1 MEESEVITRDSAF
14 NMEDD
19 KAAENEKKN
28 ESVVS
33 DKHTV
38 EQNMGEPE
46 EAEVANSQDKDGEED
61 ALLREIELQLE
72 KGGDDVGNNDI
83 CLDKLSDNEEDQLLK
98 STSDDEK
105 EENKSVK
112 NINPDNDIDGV
123 VDKCEVGSNE
133 STPESTAD
141 NEPDVQNSINENK
154 ENRLNESEESKIV
167 ENKDDEFQENKED
180 AQIENEDKVI
190 QSEEDKLIE
199 NEGDKLIEN
208 KENELNEKEE
218 CKLAESGKGN
228 SIVSEE
234 NEEDRLLENEENE
247 LIESK
252 ENKVAKNDGDKVT
265 ESEENVINENDENNR
280 LIKNRESENE
290 NTSEFDSEKLEEQI
304 ALNSVFLK
312 EEIDLD
318 PVGDEV
324 FENESDYANMDSRDI
339 EMRYTEH
346 DDRSDDSMEI
356 DNTVSQEQN
365 AEGEESNDGFVNS
378 SNEMN
383 QEQSISGDSG
393 RNITDE
399 TNQERSAAGGDSSD
413 SFAVDKRL
421 LEPDDSDDRIIIEDC
436 LNEMKRNNGRSL
448 NFIKE
453 GAAEILLSSTKNVFY
468 NPVQEFN
475 RDLSVCAL
483 TVFSEDHQK
492 DPHYKKRGLKRKS
505 CEDDDS
511 DSHVNKENEPALVP
525 GKQVENGMTILEAL
539 SATGLRSIRYAKE
552 VPGVKKII
560 ANDLSSAAV
569 ETIQKNIEHNE
580 VTDLVVT
587 TKSDAALLMY
597 QHQANGEWYDAIDID
612 PYGCPSRFLDAA
624 VQAVRDGGMLLV
636 TCTDMAVLAGNSPE
650 TCHAKYGAVSLRIS
664 ACHEMAI
671 RIALQCIESHANR
684 YGRYIVPLLS
694 ISADFYIR
702 VIVLV
707 YTSPVTC
714 KKTTSKLSMVY
725 QCVGCHALTLHP
737 LGVATQVGSTN
748 TQVKFSLPASPPVNT
763 ICSHCGFKHRMGG
776 PIWTGPIHSMKFV
789 ERMLVLAEKTGF
801 STQKR
806 MEGMLEVIRE
816 ELPDVPLY
824 YTAAGLCS
832 KIHCSTVP
840 LISIKSALL
849 NAGYRVSLS
858 HANPAS
864 IKTNAPIKVLW
875 DVIRCWVRLH
885 PVSMKRMTD
894 GSVAAAI
901 LCRPPTLLADF
912 TEHHKA
918 RPNSRVRGLLRFQ
931 QNPQRNWGP
940 GMRGRANYSQDET
953 EEKRRSNQ
961 NKRTKRDRRRGNID
975 IIEVVTLSTDED
987 EGSNQP

>member
-1 MEESEVITRDSAF
+1 MEESEVITRDTAF
-14 NMEDD
+14 NME
-19 KAAENEKKN
+19 EKKASEN
-28 ESVVS
+28 GMKNASVVN
-33 DKHTV
+33 DKNTV
-38 EQNMGEPE
+38 EQNMGKPE
-46 EAEVANSQDKDGEED
+46 AKVANSQDKDREED
-61 ALLREIELQLE
+61 ALLQEIELQLE
-72 KGGDDVGNNDI
+72 KGGDDAGNNDLCI
-83 CLDKLSDNEEDQLLK
+83 DKLSDNEEDQLLK

-112 NINPDNDIDGV
+112 NTNSDNDIV
-123 VDKCEVGSNE
+123 NLVDKCEVRCDEN
-133 STPESTAD
+133 TPESTAD

-154 ENRLNESEESKIV
+154 ENRLNESEENKVV
-167 ENKDDEFQENKED
+167 ENKDNEFKESKED
-180 AQIENEDKVI
+180 TQIGNEEKLI

-199 NEGDKLIEN
+199 NKGDKLIEN
-208 KENELNEKEE
+208 KENKLNEKEE
-218 CKLAESGKGN
+218 CKLAESGEGN
-228 SIVSEE
+228 SIGSEE

-247 LIESK
+247 LIESE
-252 ENKVAKNDGDKVT
+252 ENKPVENERDEVS
-265 ESEENVINENDENNR
+265 ESEENEINENDENSRLNENR
-280 LIKNRESENE
+280 KSENE

-324 FENESDYANMDSRDI
+324 FENENDYSNMDSRDI
-339 EMRYTEH
+339 EMRYAEN

-356 DNTVSQEQN
+356 DNIVSQEQN
-365 AEGEESNDGFVNS
+365 AEGEESNDGFVNR
-378 SNEMN
+378 SNEVN
-383 QEQSISGDSG
+383 QKQSASGDSG
-393 RNITDE
+393 RNMTDE
-399 TNQERSAAGGDSSD
+399 TNQERNAAGGDSSD
-413 SFAVDKRL
+413 SFAIDKRL
-421 LEPDDSDDRIIIEDC
+421 LEQDDSDDRIIVEDC
-436 LNEMKRNNGRSL
+436 LNEMKRNSGRSL

-475 RDLSVCAL
+475 RDISVCAL

-505 CEDDDS
+505 CDDDDS
-511 DSHVNKENEPALVP
+511 DSHVNKENEPTLVP

-776 PIWTGPIHSMKFV
+776 PIWTGPIHSIKFV
-789 ERMLVLAEKTGF
+789 ERMLVHAEKTGF

-816 ELPDVPLY
+816 ELLDVPLY

-858 HANPAS
+858 HANPVS

-875 DVIRCWVRLH
+875 DIIRCWVRLH

-912 TEHHKA
+912 SEHHKA
-918 RPNSRVRGLLRFQ
+918 RPSSRVRGLLRFQ

-961 NKRTKRDRRRGNID
+961 NKRSKRDRRRGNID